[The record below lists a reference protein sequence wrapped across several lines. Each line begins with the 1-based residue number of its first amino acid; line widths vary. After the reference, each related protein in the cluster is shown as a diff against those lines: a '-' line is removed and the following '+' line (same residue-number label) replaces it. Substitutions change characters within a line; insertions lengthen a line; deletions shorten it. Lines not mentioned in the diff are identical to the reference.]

1 MKIFDKYTLGA
12 LELSNRMVMAPMT
25 RCRAVGNLPNDLMV
39 EYYAQ
44 RASAGLIISEG
55 TAPSINGMG
64 YVRMP
69 GIFTD
74 AQVIG
79 WRRVTDAVHER
90 GGKIFMQLMHTGR
103 VSHPLNMARG
113 AVIMAPSAVPLEGQ
127 LYTDEAGLQNFPLA
141 KEMSLEE
148 IENTVKEYVH
158 AAQNAIKAGF
168 DGIELHGANGYLIE
182 QFLNPGANKRTDIY
196 GGSIENR
203 CRFALDVA
211 AEVSKAIGADRVGI
225 RISPYGSYKG
235 VTPVYDTVSE
245 TNAYL
250 AQQLGK
256 VGIIY
261 MHIVDHSNS
270 GTPHVPQ
277 EIKNKIARAF
287 GGTMIASGG
296 FDLVRANATLE
307 KGEGDLVAF
316 ARSFLANPDLVFRFK
331 HNIALNGFD
340 KSTFYTPSERG
351 YTDYSFARE
360 NVENQ

>member
-1 MKIFDKYTLGA
+1 MKIFEKYKLGA

-55 TAPSINGMG
+55 TAPSINGLG

-69 GIFTD
+69 GIFTET
-74 AQVIG
+74 QITG
-79 WRRVTDAVHER
+79 WRRVTDAVHAR

-103 VSHPLNMARG
+103 VSHPSNMARG
-113 AVIMAPSAVPLEGQ
+113 AVILAPSAVPLAGQ
-127 LYTDEAGLQNFPLA
+127 LYTDEAGLQDFPLA
-141 KEMSLEE
+141 KEMSLAD
-148 IENTVKEYVH
+148 IENTLEEYVH

-182 QFLNPGANKRTDIY
+182 QFLNPGTNMRTDIY

-203 CRFALDVA
+203 CRFALEVA
-211 AEVSKAIGADRVGI
+211 ERVSKAIGADRVGI

-235 VTPVYDTVSE
+235 VIPVYDTVSE

-256 VGIIY
+256 LGVVY
-261 MHIVDHSNS
+261 MHIVDHSSN

-296 FDLVRANATLE
+296 FDLAKANTTLE

-340 KSTFYTPSERG
+340 KSSFYTPTEKG

-360 NVENQ
+360 NAEKE

>member
-1 MKIFDKYTLGA
+1 MKIFEKYTLGKV
-12 LELSNRMVMAPMT
+12 ELSNRTVMAPMT

-44 RASAGLIISEG
+44 RAGAGLIISEG
-55 TAPSINGMG
+55 TAPSVNGLG
-64 YVRMP
+64 YARMP

-74 AQVIG
+74 AQVTS
-79 WRRVTDAVHER
+79 WRRVTNAVHER

-103 VSHPLNMARG
+103 VSHPFNMARG
-113 AVIMAPSAVPLEGQ
+113 AVILAPSAVPLEGQ

-141 KEMSLEE
+141 KEMSLGD
-148 IENTVKEYVH
+148 IENTMKEYAH

-182 QFLNPGANKRTDIY
+182 QFLNPGTNIRTDNY
-196 GGSIENR
+196 GGNIENR
-203 CRFALDVA
+203 CRFALEVA
-211 AEVSKAIGADRVGI
+211 AHVSKAIGADRVGI

-235 VTPVYDTVSE
+235 VIPAYNTVGE

-256 VGIIY
+256 LGVVY
-261 MHIVDHSNS
+261 MHIVDHSSN

-296 FDLVRANATLE
+296 YDLAKANAALE

-316 ARSFLANPDLVFRFK
+316 ARSFLANPDLVYRFK
-331 HNIALNGFD
+331 HNIALNIYD
-340 KSTFYTPSERG
+340 RTTFYTPTERG

-360 NVENQ
+360 NVEKE

>member
-1 MKIFDKYTLGA
+1 MKIFEKYTLGGI
-12 LELSNRMVMAPMT
+12 ELSNRIVMAPMT

-69 GIFTD
+69 GILSE
-74 AQVIG
+74 AQVSG
-79 WRRVTDAVHER
+79 WNRASEAVHAR

-113 AVIMAPSAVPLEGQ
+113 AAILAPSAIPLEGQ
-127 LYTDEAGLQNFPLA
+127 LYTDAASLQNFPLA
-141 KEMSLEE
+141 KEMSEDD
-148 IENTVKEYVH
+148 IENTLEEYV
-158 AAQNAIKAGF
+158 AAAKNAIRAGF
-168 DGIELHGANGYLIE
+168 DGVELHGANGYLIE
-182 QFLNPGANKRTDIY
+182 QFLNPGTNRRTDRY
-196 GGSIENR
+196 GGNIQNR
-203 CRFALDVA
+203 CRFALETAERVA
-211 AEVSKAIGADRVGI
+211 KAIGAERVGI

-245 TNAYL
+245 TNVYL

-256 VGIIY
+256 IGIVY
-261 MHIVDHSNS
+261 MHIVDHSSN

-296 FDLVRANATLE
+296 FDLQKANATLD

-331 HNIALNGFD
+331 HGIELNEFD
-340 KSTFYTPSERG
+340 RTTFYTPSEK
-351 YTDYSFARE
+351 
-360 NVENQ
+360 